1 MIYSNSTHKPGLMWN
16 QKSIHPSG
24 FRGRIAL
31 GTFQELGI
39 TKISHLKNKELLT
52 KSSRVEFALCIASNL
67 IMAMSSK
74 SVSE

>member
-1 MIYSNSTHKPGLMWN
+1 MWN
-16 QKSIHPSG
+16 LKSIHPSA